1 MISSTSTSLAP
12 PGTDLQASCG
22 PLDNDTS
29 GTGTSFHPTPI
40 EPPRQRVSEARLAVV
55 DDDPVVLRISE
66 MPFSIPLPGELPS
79 TASANERLAK
89 SDAWLQQGRL
99 RAARD
104 ECYALL
110 GHEPDC
116 PAVFLRIAEINAVLG
131 AVSDARRQATALV
144 KQLETDPDQYWLWR
158 VYRLL
163 AYLDKDPLPALLKVI
178 DLRIQ
183 MEEIGEASSYA
194 AYLIRLLSERGEFDE
209 AMKYSTRVCEL
220 EPGSTGAAL
229 EHTVLLV
236 KAGKP
241 NEAIDLWERAADA
254 GADIII
260 GRAALAPIMS
270 MVDITEHWEMVAEV
284 ATAVRENG
292 LPEPVNAY
300 RGLAGAMDA
309 SPTLTAGIGLLLS
322 LVNPAAS
329 ATVLERTDFHDAP
342 VAEAIGQ
349 VVLASVL
356 TGQRRLTARADALR
370 AAISV
375 LQDLEVDRE
384 LPWNELL
391 GWTPTVAGLSSRLA
405 ETLMDAGES
414 NAAISVVEHIFES
427 APADEAI
434 GIQLAEMYANN
445 GTLGV
450 ALSVLDRLA
459 AALGN
464 MGRLPAMARVLR
476 RMSDVAPDNIKVKS
490 RLIDAFLKRGF
501 VAEAR
506 AELLHRADLEQQA
519 DKTDAA
525 LESLQRAASL
535 GWTIGLHEEA
545 FAIFHR
551 DLALDPRSL
560 PPRHA
565 LVTLYLQ
572 AGRVEDAAA
581 QQREIV
587 DLALESKQPQEA
599 IAALHQIIGITPG
612 DTAAYHRLAE
622 TLAELGEYKQAE
634 RVYRRLAIVDP
645 NESAATT
652 KAEAMAALVE

>member
-1 MISSTSTSLAP
+1 MISSNPASLTP
-12 PGTDLQASCG
+12 PGTDRESSLGS
-22 PLDNDTS
+22 LD
-29 GTGTSFHPTPI
+29 TGDIEHSVHPTTVD
-40 EPPRQRVSEARLAVV
+40 PPRPVVSEAQLAIV
-55 DDDPVVLRISE
+55 DDDPVILRVSE
-66 MPFSIPLPGELPS
+66 MPFTIPLPGEPPS
-79 TASANERLAK
+79 SPAAKERLAA
-89 SDAWLQQGRL
+89 SDTWLQQGRL

-104 ECYALL
+104 ACYALL
-110 GHEPDC
+110 GHDPDHA
-116 PAVFLRIAEINAVLG
+116 AVFLRIAEINAVLG

-144 KQLETDPDQYWLWR
+144 RQLEIGAGQTWLWR

-163 AYLDKDPLPALLKVI
+163 AYLEQDPLPSLLKVI
-178 DLRIQ
+178 DLRIEI
-183 MEEIGEASSYA
+183 EEIGEASPYA

-220 EPGSTGAAL
+220 EPGKTGAAL

-241 NEAIDLWERAADA
+241 NDAIDRWERAADA

-270 MVDITEHWEMVAEV
+270 TVDAAEHWAMVAEV
-284 ATAVRENG
+284 AAAVREDG

-300 RGLAGAMDA
+300 RRIAGATDS
-309 SPTLTAGIGLLLS
+309 SPTLTAGVGLLLS
-322 LVNPAAS
+322 LVNPAA
-329 ATVLERTDFHDAP
+329 AGTVLEQTDFADTP
-342 VAEAIGQ
+342 VAGAIGH
-349 VVLASVL
+349 VVLSSVL
-356 TGQRRLTARADALR
+356 TGPLKLDARADALR
-370 AAISV
+370 TAISS
-375 LQDLEVDRE
+375 LQSLEENPD
-384 LPWNELL
+384 LPWNRLL
-391 GWTPTVAGLSSRLA
+391 GWTPTVANLSSRLA
-405 ETLMDAGES
+405 ETLIDAGETK
-414 NAAISVVEHIFES
+414 AAITVIERLFER
-427 APADEAI
+427 APADEEL
-434 GIQLAEMYANN
+434 GIQLADMYTNS
-445 GTLGV
+445 GKLGA

-464 MGRLPAMARVLR
+464 TGRLPAMARVLR

-551 DLALDPRSL
+551 VLVLDPRSL

-572 AGRVEDAAA
+572 AGRVEEATA

-587 DLALESKQPQEA
+587 DLALEAKQPQEA

-622 TLAELGEYKQAE
+622 TLADLGEYKQAE
-634 RVYRRLAIVDP
+634 RVYRRLAVVDP
-645 NESAATT
+645 EESAATT
-652 KAEAMAALVE
+652 KAEAVAARVE